1 MEVSKIVSADTI
13 ACKRCG
19 HEIGKII
26 DNTLWLVSGLLLSEA
41 HGVCAQCGEAFHYTV
56 TERQLKA
63 LIELVLNA
71 RKMVE
76 SERSER

>member
-1 MEVSKIVSADTI
+1 MEVSTIVNAEKI

-41 HGVCAQCGEAFHYTV
+41 HGICAQCGESFHYTV
-56 TERQLKA
+56 TERQLKQ
-63 LIELVLNA
+63 LINLVLIA
-71 RKMVE
+71 RNIQY
-76 SERSER
+76 

>member
-1 MEVSKIVSADTI
+1 MEVSKIVSADMI

>member
-1 MEVSKIVSADTI
+1 MEVSKIVSADMI

-56 TERQLKA
+56 TERQLKL
-63 LIELVLNA
+63 LINLVLDN
-71 RKMVE
+71 RNLPY
-76 SERSER
+76 